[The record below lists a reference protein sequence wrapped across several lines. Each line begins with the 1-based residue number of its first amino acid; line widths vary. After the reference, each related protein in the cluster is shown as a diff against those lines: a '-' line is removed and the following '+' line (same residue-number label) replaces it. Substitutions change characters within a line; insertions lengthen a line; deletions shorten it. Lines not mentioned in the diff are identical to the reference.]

1 MKGAWKQATE
11 ILKPNNMYQ
20 ARVLTVSIPSSGV
33 ALEEE
38 HIAREVIAR
47 WNIEEGEKHG
57 VVFLTIPNNY
67 RGITPD
73 IFIFAIDNY
82 VDEQKVETAIQTGA
96 KVILFFRSHHDEK
109 NTMESEVNRIG
120 TFREKLQG
128 KCICVD
134 YNNNGRFEEVLINA
148 LFAQANK

>member
-1 MKGAWKQATE
+1 M
-11 ILKPNNMYQ
+11 
-20 ARVLTVSIPSSGV
+20 

-73 IFIFAIDNY
+73 VYIYFIDNY
-82 VDEQKVETAIQTGA
+82 VDEQKVEDAIQTGA
-96 KVILFFRSHHDEK
+96 KVMLFFNSYHDEK
-109 NTMESEVNRIG
+109 NTIKSEVDKVEILYNSIK
-120 TFREKLQG
+120 E
-128 KCICVD
+128 KCICST
-134 YNNNGRFEEVLINA
+134 YSIGGFEQNLKSKILTLV
-148 LFAQANK
+148 

>member
-1 MKGAWKQATE
+1 
-11 ILKPNNMYQ
+11 MYQ
-20 ARVLTVSIPSSGV
+20 AKVYTVSIPSSGV

-73 IFIFAIDNY
+73 IYIFAIDNY
-82 VDEQKVETAIQTGA
+82 VDEQKVEAAIQSGA
-96 KVILFFRSHHDEK
+96 KVMLFFSSHHDEK
-109 NTMESEVNRIG
+109 NTMESEVKKIVN
-120 TFREKLQG
+120 FREKVQG
-128 KCICVD
+128 KCVCAD
-134 YNNNGRFEEVLINA
+134 YNNNFKFEDVLKTQLSKIV
-148 LFAQANK
+148 

>member
-1 MKGAWKQATE
+1 MFNAKVYT
-11 ILKPNNMYQ
+11 I
-20 ARVLTVSIPSSGV
+20 SIPSSGV

-73 IFIFAIDNY
+73 IYIFAIDNY
-82 VDEQKVETAIQTGA
+82 VDKVKVEAAIASGA
-96 KVILFFRSHHDEK
+96 RVMLFFSSHHDEK
-109 NTMESEVNRIG
+109 NTMDSELQELNA
-120 TFREKLQG
+120 FRCNVAER
-128 KCICVD
+128 CICVD
-134 YNNNGRFEEVLINA
+134 YISNSNFEELLQVEL
-148 LFAQANK
+148 LRF